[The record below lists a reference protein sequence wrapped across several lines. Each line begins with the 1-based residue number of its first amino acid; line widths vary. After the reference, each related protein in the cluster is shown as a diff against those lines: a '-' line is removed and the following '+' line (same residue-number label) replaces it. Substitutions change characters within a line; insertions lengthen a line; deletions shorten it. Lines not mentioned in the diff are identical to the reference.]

1 MVDRYSL
8 TTPATLL
15 AERFSVEVPDHYKQR
30 YNAAPT
36 QLLPVITSSGSS
48 GISWFYWGR
57 PPHFAKNKNLSE
69 KIINLTAETLLE
81 RPALKKML
89 TQNRC
94 IILADGFY
102 VWKKVGKKTAIPHRA
117 TEVAQ
122 KPFSFAGLWEEF
134 EDEDESMVHAF
145 TILTVPSNDLILP
158 FSERMP
164 AIFDNVQE
172 EIWLNPQS
180 SEIELANIL
189 KAYPSNKM
197 GIYTVS
203 SLINNSAKDHPSLI
217 LPAPASD
224 QHGNLTLFD

>member
-8 TTPATLL
+8 TITPALL
-15 AERFSVEVPDHYKQR
+15 SERFSVGAIDHYKPR

-57 PPHFAKNKNLSE
+57 PPHFAKNKNLAE
-69 KIINLTAETLLE
+69 KIINLSAETLRE
-81 RPALKKML
+81 RPVLKKML
-89 TQNRC
+89 LQNRC
-94 IILADGFY
+94 IIPADGFY
-102 VWKKVGKKTAIPHRA
+102 VWKKVGKKTAIPHRV
-117 TEVAQ
+117 TEAAH

-134 EDEDESMVHAF
+134 EDEDKSMVHAF
-145 TILTVPSNDLILP
+145 TIITTQSNELVFALN
-158 FSERMP
+158 ERMP
-164 AIFDNVQE
+164 VIFNKVQE
-172 EIWLNPQS
+172 EIWLNPHS
-180 SEIELANIL
+180 SEIELTNIL
-189 KAYPSNKM
+189 KAYPTGKM

-203 SLINNSAKDHPSLI
+203 SLINNPEKDHPSLI

>member
-8 TTPATLL
+8 TSPATLL

-30 YNAAPT
+30 YNASPT

-57 PPHFAKNKNLSE
+57 PPHFAKSKNLSE
-69 KIINLTAETLLE
+69 KIINLSAETLLE
-81 RPALKKML
+81 RPVLKKML
-89 TQNRC
+89 MQNRC
-94 IILADGFY
+94 IIPADGFY
-102 VWKKVGKKTAIPHRA
+102 VWKKVGKKTSIPHRV
-117 TEVAQ
+117 TEAAQ

-145 TILTVPSNDLILP
+145 TIITIESNDLIQPL
-158 FSERMP
+158 SERMP
-164 AIFDNVQE
+164 VIFDTVQE
-172 EIWLNPQS
+172 KIWLNPHS

-203 SLINNSAKDHPSLI
+203 SLINNPEKDHASLI
-217 LPAPASD
+217 LPTPPSD

>member
-8 TTPATLL
+8 TASATLL
-15 AERFSVEVPDHYKQR
+15 AERFSVEVADHYKPR

-48 GISWFYWGR
+48 GLSWFYWGR
-57 PPHFAKNKNLSE
+57 PPHFAKSKNLAE
-69 KIINLTAETLLE
+69 KIINLPAETLLE
-81 RPALKKML
+81 RPVLKKML
-89 TQNRC
+89 MQNRC
-94 IILADGFY
+94 IIPADGFY
-102 VWKKVGKKTAIPHRA
+102 VWKKVGKKTAIPHRV
-117 TEVAQ
+117 TEVAH

-134 EDEDESMVHAF
+134 EDEDDSMVHAF
-145 TILTVPSNDLILP
+145 TIITLLSNELILP
-158 FSERMP
+158 LSERMP
-164 AIFDNVQE
+164 VIFDKVQE

-189 KAYPSNKM
+189 KAYASSKM

-203 SLINNSAKDHPSLI
+203 SLINNPTKDHPSLI